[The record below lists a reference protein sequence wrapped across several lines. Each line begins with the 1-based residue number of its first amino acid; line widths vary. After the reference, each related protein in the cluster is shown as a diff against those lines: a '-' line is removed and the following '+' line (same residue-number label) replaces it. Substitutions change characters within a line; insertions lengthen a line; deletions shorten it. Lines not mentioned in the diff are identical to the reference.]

1 MNLYIINRNIHEFI
15 IYMNSCI
22 IQNDLPTHLVFEFE
36 LTPIPFL
43 MELFIDSTGDLVI
56 TSNDMEMVFQT

>member
-1 MNLYIINRNIHEFI
+1 MNSYIICRNIHEFI

-22 IQNDLPTHLVFEFE
+22 IQNDLSTHLVLEFE

-43 MELFIDSTGDLVI
+43 MELFIDSTGDVVI
-56 TSNDMEMVFQT
+56 ASNDMEVVFRT